1 MADNKSVLEQ
11 ALLEAQQLEEAVKS
25 NAKGILAATMKQE
38 IEELVKE
45 SLTEQEED
53 DFVNVKD
60 TEEGEE
66 FDFDDGDFDDEEYE
80 DLENE
85 VSVNLPDEEEA
96 MVSMSM
102 DADEPLDLTLASDE
116 EVLKVF
122 KAMGTEDG
130 IVVTQDGDTIDIEDQ
145 EAGTEYKI
153 ELAENKL
160 NSFRGLINEGSYK
173 SDKHESVIDDESDD
187 EIKEGMKKDM
197 YELKM
202 KDEPMYEVEL
212 EEDDVTAEDLE
223 EMMQSK
229 KDRRDERGGM
239 RKYYGE
245 NPDGLH
251 STGRKN
257 VQGYNA
263 REDESLGMSHAHEA
277 HGKDLEELRH
287 KESHEAYEREMR
299 EGHYGMN
306 KGNKYHRHDVDGHEK
321 EAGEYGAYMGEGHDE
336 EHHEA
341 YGVDK
346 EANEG
351 HYGKEHHEAYGVDK
365 EANEGHYGKQGDM
378 EEASRTYGF
387 GSKSG
392 RGLRKAITPNRNY
405 VYPMNESTK
414 KHINNI
420 IRTAKQLQEENQAYR
435 EKNKEY
441 RQALKLFREK
451 LNEVAVFNANLAY
464 STKLFTENTTT
475 KKEKINILRR
485 FDNVKTL
492 NESKNLFTNINQEL
506 GSKVNKLNESV
517 QKTITKTPSGGSSI
531 NLIETKTYEN
541 PQIARMKDIM
551 NKL

>member
-53 DFVNVKD
+53 DFVDVED
-60 TEEGEE
+60 TEEEE
-66 FDFDDGDFDDEEYE
+66 FDFDDEDFDDEENE

-85 VSVNLPDEEEA
+85 VSVNLPDEEQA
-96 MVSMSM
+96 MVSMDM

-122 KAMGTEDG
+122 KSMGTEDG

-197 YELKM
+197 YEFDE
-202 KDEPMYEVEL
+202 DEPMYEVEL
-212 EEDDVTAEDLE
+212 EVEDDVTAEDLE
-223 EMMQSK
+223 E
-229 KDRRDERGGM
+229 GGM
-239 RKYYGE
+239 NKHDQGGVDYAHFKDTDPNYHGH
-245 NPDGLH
+245 DGSSH
-251 STGRKN
+251 GDQGGSDFGIRGRSQKT
-257 VQGYNA
+257 
-263 REDESLGMSHAHEA
+263 
-277 HGKDLEELRH
+277 RH
-287 KESHEAYEREMR
+287 HHNEAYDEDMR
-299 EGHYGMN
+299 EGGMSKGDQGGVDYAHY
-306 KGNKYHRHDVDGHEK
+306 KGTDKGYRGHDGSSHGDQGGVDFGSRGLSQKTRHHHN
-321 EAGEYGAYMGEGHDE
+321 EGHGE
-336 EHHEA
+336 EHHEG
-341 YGVDK
+341 YG
-346 EANEG
+346 NE
-351 HYGKEHHEAYGVDK
+351 
-365 EANEGHYGKQGDM
+365 QDM

-405 VYPMNESTK
+405 EYPMNESTK
-414 KHINNI
+414 KHVNNI

-551 NKL
+551 SKL

>member
-53 DFVNVKD
+53 DFVEDN
-60 TEEGEE
+60 EEIE
-66 FDFDDGDFDDEEYE
+66 FDGEDFDDEEYE
-80 DLENE
+80 DLEDE
-85 VSVNLPDEEEA
+85 VSVDELPDEEQA
-96 MVSMSM
+96 MVSMDV
-102 DADEPLDLTLASDE
+102 DADEPLDLTFASDE

-122 KAMGTEDG
+122 KSMGTEDG

-160 NSFRGLINEGSYK
+160 RGLPLINEGHHK
-173 SDKHESVIDDESDD
+173 SDEQYESVIEDESDD
-187 EIKEGMKKDM
+187 EMLEGMNKDM
-197 YELKM
+197 YEYD
-202 KDEPMYEVEL
+202 DEPVYEIELGDDDATVEEL
-212 EEDDVTAEDLE
+212 D
-223 EMMQSK
+223 EM
-229 KDRRDERGGM
+229 
-239 RKYYGE
+239 
-245 NPDGLH
+245 
-251 STGRKN
+251 
-257 VQGYNA
+257 GYDSRLDA
-263 REDESLGMSHAHEA
+263 SLGMTDGPESSKTQSYASRRRESEGMEKRFHKPKFSSNRHSEQ
-277 HGKDLEELRH
+277 HMEE
-287 KESHEAYEREMR
+287 
-299 EGHYGMN
+299 GGMY
-306 KGNKYHRHDVDGHEK
+306 KGDQ
-321 EAGEYGAYMGEGHDE
+321 
-336 EHHEA
+336 
-341 YGVDK
+341 YGVDYRGDKHTDGDNPDKFK
-346 EANEG
+346 ELDGILKSNG
-351 HYGKEHHEAYGVDK
+351 YDK
-365 EANEGHYGKQGDM
+365 ENHETYGNEQDM

-405 VYPMNESTK
+405 EYPMNESTK
-414 KHINNI
+414 KHVNNI
-420 IRTAKQLQEENQAYR
+420 IRTAKQLQEENQAYK

-441 RQALKLFREK
+441 RQALRLFREK
-451 LNEVAVFNANLAY
+451 LNEVAVFNSNLAY

-485 FDNVKTL
+485 FDNVKSL
-492 NESKNLFTNINQEL
+492 NESKNLFSNINQEL
-506 GSKVNKLNESV
+506 SSKVNKLNESV

-551 NKL
+551 SKL

>member
-45 SLTEQEED
+45 SLTEQLEDED
-53 DFVNVKD
+53 DFVVD
-60 TEEGEE
+60 DEEVEFAGGE
-66 FDFDDGDFDDEEYE
+66 DFDDEEYE
-80 DLENE
+80 DLEDE
-85 VSVNLPDEEEA
+85 VNVSELPDEEEA
-96 MVSMSM
+96 MVSIDV
-102 DADEPLDLTLASDE
+102 DADEPLDLTAASDE

-122 KAMGTEDG
+122 KAMGSEDG
-130 IVVTQDGDTIDIEDQ
+130 IVVTQDGETIDIEDQ

-173 SDKHESVIDDESDD
+173 SDEKHESVIDDESDD

-197 YELKM
+197 YELNT
-202 KDEPMYEVEL
+202 KDEPMYEIELGEEEEVEADATV
-212 EEDDVTAEDLE
+212 EEL
-223 EMMQSK
+223 
-229 KDRRDERGGM
+229 DE
-239 RKYYGE
+239 YDE
-245 NPDGLH
+245 
-251 STGRKN
+251 
-257 VQGYNA
+257 GYNA
-263 REDESLGMSHAHEA
+263 RLDSSLGVTD
-277 HGKDLEELRH
+277 G
-287 KESHEAYEREMR
+287 KESTKTQSYASRRRESEGMEKYFHKPKFSSNKHSEQDMAEGGMYRGDQGGVDYPHFHNTDPGYKPKKGGDIHGDEGGVDFGSKGLSQQTRHHHNEAYDEETH
-299 EGHYGMN
+299 EGH
-306 KGNKYHRHDVDGHEK
+306 
-321 EAGEYGAYMGEGHDE
+321 GEGHDE
-336 EHHEA
+336 E
-341 YGVDK
+341 
-346 EANEG
+346 
-351 HYGKEHHEAYGVDK
+351 
-365 EANEGHYGKQGDM
+365 M
-378 EEASRTYGF
+378 REASRTYGF

-392 RGLRKAITPNRNY
+392 RGLRKAISNNRNY
-405 VYPMNESTK
+405 EYPMNESTK
-414 KHINNI
+414 KHVNNI

-492 NESKNLFTNINQEL
+492 NESKNLFSNIKEEL

-551 NKL
+551 SKL

>member
-45 SLTEQEED
+45 SLTEQLEDEED
-53 DFVNVKD
+53 FVVD
-60 TEEGEE
+60 DEEVEFAGGE
-66 FDFDDGDFDDEEYE
+66 DFDDEEYE
-80 DLENE
+80 DLEDE
-85 VSVNLPDEEEA
+85 VSDELPDEEEA
-96 MVSMSM
+96 MVSIDV
-102 DADEPLDLTLASDE
+102 DADEPLDLTAASDE

-122 KAMGTEDG
+122 KAMGSEDG
-130 IVVTQDGDTIDIEDQ
+130 IVVTQDGETIDIEDQ

-187 EIKEGMKKDM
+187 EIKEGMKKGM
-197 YELKM
+197 YELDTKSE
-202 KDEPMYEVEL
+202 DEPIYEIEIGEEEEVEADATV
-212 EEDDVTAEDLE
+212 EEL
-223 EMMQSK
+223 
-229 KDRRDERGGM
+229 DE
-239 RKYYGE
+239 YDE
-245 NPDGLH
+245 
-251 STGRKN
+251 
-257 VQGYNA
+257 GYNA
-263 REDESLGMSHAHEA
+263 RLDTAIGSRDGA
-277 HGKDLEELRH
+277 
-287 KESHEAYEREMR
+287 ESHFLQSLLDRRHESEGEEKHLKHPKFSGNKHSEQHMDEGGMYKGDQGGHDYAGYKGTDPGYKPKRRGDIHGDEGGIDFGSKGLSQKTRHHHNEAY
-299 EGHYGMN
+299 
-306 KGNKYHRHDVDGHEK
+306 
-321 EAGEYGAYMGEGHDE
+321 DE
-336 EHHEA
+336 ETH
-341 YGVDK
+341 
-346 EANEG
+346 EG
-351 HYGKEHHEAYGVDK
+351 HYGKEHHEAYD
-365 EANEGHYGKQGDM
+365 EEM
-378 EEASRTYGF
+378 REASRTYGF

-392 RGLRKAITPNRNY
+392 RGLRKGITNNRNLEF
-405 VYPMNESTK
+405 PMNESTK
-414 KHINNI
+414 KHVNNI

-492 NESKNLFTNINQEL
+492 NESKNLFSNIKEEL

-551 NKL
+551 SKL

>member
-53 DFVNVKD
+53 DFVDVED
-60 TEEGEE
+60 TEEESFG
-66 FDFDDGDFDDEEYE
+66 FDDEDSDDEEYE
-80 DLENE
+80 NLEDE
-85 VSVNLPDEEEA
+85 VSDELPDEEEA
-96 MVSMSM
+96 MVSIDM

-122 KAMGTEDG
+122 KAMGSEDG

-160 NSFRGLINEGSYK
+160 NSFRGLINEGNYK
-173 SDKHESVIDDESDD
+173 SDKHESVIDDESD
-187 EIKEGMKKDM
+187 EMLEGMKKDM

-202 KDEPMYEVEL
+202 DDEPMYEVEI
-212 EEDDVTAEDLE
+212 EDDATVE
-223 EMMQSK
+223 EL
-229 KDRRDERGGM
+229 DE
-239 RKYYGE
+239 YDE
-245 NPDGLH
+245 
-251 STGRKN
+251 
-257 VQGYNA
+257 GYNA
-263 REDESLGMSHAHEA
+263 RLDTAIGSRDGA
-277 HGKDLEELRH
+277 
-287 KESHEAYEREMR
+287 ESHFLQSLLDRRHES
-299 EGHYGMN
+299 EGMEKHL
-306 KGNKYHRHDVDGHEK
+306 KHPKFSGNKHSEQHMDEGGMFKGDQGGRDY
-321 EAGEYGAYMGEGHDE
+321 AGYKGTDPGYKAKRRGDIHGDQGGHDF

-341 YGVDK
+341 YD
-346 EANEG
+346 EETYEG
-351 HYGKEHHEAYGVDK
+351 HYGKEHHEG
-365 EANEGHYGKQGDM
+365 YGKEHHEAYDEEM
-378 EEASRTYGF
+378 REASRTYGF

-405 VYPMNESTK
+405 EYPMNESTK
-414 KHINNI
+414 KHLNNI

-492 NESKNLFTNINQEL
+492 NESKNLFNSINGEL
-506 GSKVNKLNESV
+506 SSKVNKLNESV

-551 NKL
+551 SKL

>member
-53 DFVNVKD
+53 DFVEDN
-60 TEEGEE
+60 EEIE
-66 FDFDDGDFDDEEYE
+66 FDGEDFDDEEYE
-80 DLENE
+80 DLEDE
-85 VSVNLPDEEEA
+85 VSVDELPDEEQA
-96 MVSMSM
+96 MVSMDV
-102 DADEPLDLTLASDE
+102 DADEPLDLTFASDE

-122 KAMGTEDG
+122 KSMGTEDG

-160 NSFRGLINEGSYK
+160 RGLPLINEGHHK
-173 SDKHESVIDDESDD
+173 SDEQYESVIEDESDD
-187 EIKEGMKKDM
+187 EMLEGMNKDM
-197 YELKM
+197 YEYD
-202 KDEPMYEVEL
+202 DEPVYEIELGDDDATVEEL
-212 EEDDVTAEDLE
+212 D
-223 EMMQSK
+223 EM
-229 KDRRDERGGM
+229 
-239 RKYYGE
+239 
-245 NPDGLH
+245 
-251 STGRKN
+251 
-257 VQGYNA
+257 GYDSRLDA
-263 REDESLGMSHAHEA
+263 SLGMTDGPESSKTQSYASRRRESEGMEKRFHKPKFSSNRHSEQHMEEGGMYKGDQYENHET
-277 HGKDLEELRH
+277 
-287 KESHEAYEREMR
+287 
-299 EGHYGMN
+299 YG
-306 KGNKYHRHDVDGHEK
+306 
-321 EAGEYGAYMGEGHDE
+321 
-336 EHHEA
+336 
-341 YGVDK
+341 
-346 EANEG
+346 NE
-351 HYGKEHHEAYGVDK
+351 
-365 EANEGHYGKQGDM
+365 QDM

-405 VYPMNESTK
+405 EYPMNESTK
-414 KHINNI
+414 KHVNNI
-420 IRTAKQLQEENQAYR
+420 IRTAKQLQEENQAYK

-441 RQALKLFREK
+441 RQALRLFREK
-451 LNEVAVFNANLAY
+451 LNEVAVFNSNLAY

-485 FDNVKTL
+485 FDNVKSL
-492 NESKNLFTNINQEL
+492 NESKNLFSNINQEL
-506 GSKVNKLNESV
+506 SSKVNKLNESV

-551 NKL
+551 SKL